1 MKYDIAVVGS
11 GILGLSHAYAAAEKG
26 LKVLLLER
34 DQVPRGASIQNFG
47 FAMQLGQ
54 ASGKMLDLAQ
64 KSRSIWQKFAESANF
79 NTFQQGSLLFARNDL
94 EVSLLESFYETR
106 GTQYPVKLLSEKEV
120 STLYKGHFS
129 HFKRALH
136 GTNDQVVYS
145 REAIP
150 RLANWISEHPNIN
163 AQYKTLVYHIDAET
177 GILQTTRGNFYAEH
191 IFVCSGHDYQTLFA
205 EEIQKLEPIVC
216 RLQMLRVKP
225 SQDIQLQHAIF
236 TGLSCLHYDAFAGLP
251 EIQALQ
257 EKVIAETPLLDQYKI
272 HLLMTPTPYGDIII
286 GDSHDYHDEILPFNS
301 AEIDRLIQEL
311 AEKTLNQKVTI
322 QERWQGVYGSKGQEP
337 ISILKPSPKVS
348 IVLMRTGLGMSVGP
362 ALGEENISKLLL
374 FNFKN
379 SDFN

>member
-34 DQVPRGASIQNFG
+34 DQVPRGASIRNFG

-54 ASGKMLDLAQ
+54 APGKMLDLAQ

-129 HFKRALH
+129 HFKCALH

-150 RLANWISEHPNIN
+150 RLANWISEHPNIT

-177 GILQTTRGNFYAEH
+177 GVLQTTRGNFYAEH

-236 TGLSCLHYDAFAGLP
+236 TGLSCLHYDAFEGLP

-362 ALGEENISKLLL
+362 ALGEENISKLSS

-379 SDFN
+379 NDCN